1 MDAEKPEI
9 QTVITLLLVP
19 QTTLKEKPS
28 AIGLGWQ
35 VLDTMVQTTNGNISV
50 VLH

>member
-1 MDAEKPEI
+1 MDAGKPEI

-19 QTTLKEKPS
+19 QTTLKETLS
-28 AIGLGWQ
+28 ATGLGWR
-35 VLDTMVQTTNGNISV
+35 VLDTMAQTTNGNISA